1 MVTNGDSER
10 PDPDVPSRSAEER
23 EETSAH
29 PTLRLDSLGQPHP
42 DVTKHLQSTA
52 RLEPP
57 VADPLPS
64 RIATSPAPVWLVAR
78 SVIPSQSPASTRA
91 DGATQD
97 PPTQITLGSVR

>member
-1 MVTNGDSER
+1 MTNGDSER

-57 VADPLPS
+57 VADP
-64 RIATSPAPVWLVAR
+64 R
-78 SVIPSQSPASTRA
+78 SDA
-91 DGATQD
+91 DAAFA
-97 PPTQITLGSVR
+97 PPTRPTEADPNDAFAPPPTD